1 MKVWPKPTI
10 QNLPDQVAQTILQL
24 IASGELRPGNR
35 LPSQRDLAE
44 TMGVGL
50 AVIREAVQRLAAL
63 NIVEASH
70 GSGTVISPFRWTPLI
85 YDPTLFTM
93 AAQQIGMRELWETR
107 RLLEGQVIRLA
118 VERATPADLDAM
130 QAVLLRADPLPANY
144 AASQM
149 LNREFHL
156 TLAHAAHNAVLED
169 LLAPLLEVRTQGA
182 EHRFTREHCRRKWA
196 AHQGMY
202 DAVAARDLDAAD
214 VAIAVHFEV
223 GTVALTAGEV
233 QRRTVAATRRR
244 NSVVKR
250 RRQGA
255 TL

>member
-10 QNLPDQVAQTILQL
+10 QNLPDQVAHTILQL

-70 GSGTVISPFRWTPLI
+70 GSGTIIRPFRWTPLI

-118 VERATPADLDAM
+118 VERATP
-130 QAVLLRADPLPANY
+130 
-144 AASQM
+144 
-149 LNREFHL
+149 
-156 TLAHAAHNAVLED
+156 
-169 LLAPLLEVRTQGA
+169 
-182 EHRFTREHCRRKWA
+182 
-196 AHQGMY
+196 
-202 DAVAARDLDAAD
+202 
-214 VAIAVHFEV
+214 
-223 GTVALTAGEV
+223 
-233 QRRTVAATRRR
+233 
-244 NSVVKR
+244 
-250 RRQGA
+250 
-255 TL
+255 